1 MVIFNS
7 YVKLPEGICFHLFRW
22 LWNEEQL
29 FCREEAPEGA
39 VAMGSSVEIPW
50 LSPRFC
56 HIGGCE
62 FAREKKAPK
71 TGYPHV
77 FFFDTYI
84 YIYSLMGKI
93 MINHHNFWYPIADK
107 PICEGTI

>member
-71 TGYPHV
+71 TGDPHV

-84 YIYSLMGKI
+84 
-93 MINHHNFWYPIADK
+93 
-107 PICEGTI
+107 